1 MKKTAFIAAIAA
13 GLIGLAACSEQEV
26 TVAPE
31 APEAG
36 NTGFTIRATVDATKT
51 SVDNYAVSWDEGDN
65 MSILINNNPYQF
77 TWTGKGDLFS
87 SESFTPAAGVKY
99 IWYAL
104 FPYDSHFTSL
114 NDDYSSAYVNIPA
127 KSGLVQ
133 AAPGDMSHLANMPL
147 YGYAET
153 EGEVIPEIK
162 MHHLTSVIQ
171 LSIANNLS
179 KDLDISSIGLD
190 NNSGALLS
198 GTFYV
203 NCKSG
208 EILKS
213 DTQTQ
218 VYTYTDVTLRLTD
231 GKVKAGETG
240 VFYIPVAAAK
250 IDPDKDLVFTITDNN
265 KGKAVITK
273 KLASGLKF
281 NPGHY
286 RKTSITIDADTEFEA
301 PSQIEKV
308 TVAEFLE
315 KDVSSDVYYRLTGT
329 VDNIINTT
337 YGNFDLVDE
346 TGTVYVYG
354 LTATKVNSNDKSF
367 ASLNIEEGDILT
379 LEGVRDEHN
388 NSAQV
393 GGPAYFISV
402 VKPVKFVVD
411 PSALVFPADG
421 GSLTATA
428 TATNFTGDVTISA
441 VSDNSQFT
449 ATVSGTT
456 ITVTAPANTG
466 SEEITGEITVTA
478 TGGNSTKTATI
489 AVSQNKAAPVAQDG
503 DILWQ
508 EDFTG
513 YGTTMPAT
521 ATDNHVFGGGTVSYA
536 LTGTSKLYTEARAG
550 GVSPEL
556 LVSKSGGTFKI
567 SSIPT
572 GSASAMTLTYRINND
587 NCSVSA
593 TNGVTLRDDTFEDNV
608 KTVVFT
614 VPEGVS
620 SFDLE
625 LTNTITD
632 QNCRVDNFV
641 LVAGAPKVKET
652 QTISFGDT
660 KNVEWTVGTN
670 CTLGTPKQGLTVT
683 GAQTPVTYASS
694 DPTVA
699 TVTNT
704 GMVTP
709 LKAGVVTITATA
721 EETEDYKKATDSY
734 TLTIVDLNAPVTVT
748 KTVTE
753 IVNGNSYTVSSGTN
767 ATCYTSFNLDSNIS
781 VSTSGEANCGSF
793 WAQSS
798 GSKNYEWR
806 LYQNKKGDMTITAAS
821 GYTISSVNITFAVS
835 NTGTLL
841 NGSDT
846 ITSGSDITVNAS
858 SVTFTVGNSNAG
870 TTNGQ
875 IKVRSISVTYK

>member
-1 MKKTAFIAAIAA
+1 MKKSAFIAAFAA
-13 GLIGLAACSEQEV
+13 GLLGFAACSEQEV
-26 TVAPE
+26 TIAPE

-51 SVDNYAVSWDEGDN
+51 SVDNYAVSWDKGDN
-65 MSILINNNPYQF
+65 MSILINNGLKDKLYKF
-77 TWTGKGDLFS
+77 TWTGEGDKFS
-87 SESFTPAAGVKY
+87 SENFTPSPDSSY

-104 FPYDSHFTSL
+104 FPYQSKFTAL
-114 NDDYSSAYVNIPA
+114 NGDYSSAYVNIPS
-127 KSGLVQ
+127 KSGLMQ
-133 AAPGDMSHLANMPL
+133 SAPGDMSHLANMPL

-153 EGEVIPEIK
+153 DGDEIPEIK

-179 KDLDISSIGLD
+179 EDLNIFSIGLD

-203 NCKSG
+203 NCESG
-208 EILKS
+208 DFIS
-213 DTQTQ
+213 SGDQ
-218 VYTYTDVTLRLTD
+218 YTYTDVTLGLTK
-231 GKVKAGETG
+231 GTVKAGETG
-240 VFYIPVAAAK
+240 VFYIPVAAAT
-250 IDPDKDLVFTITDNN
+250 IDPGKDLVFTITDNN

-273 KLASGLKF
+273 NLASGLTF
-281 NPGHY
+281 NPGRY
-286 RKTSITIDADTEFEA
+286 RRTSIAIDADTEFEA

-315 KDVSSDVYYRLTGT
+315 KEVSSDVYYRLTGT

-346 TGTVYVYG
+346 TGKVYVYG

-367 ASLNIEEGDILT
+367 ALLNIEEGDILT

-478 TGGNSTKTATI
+478 TDGNSTKTATI

-521 ATDNHVFGGGTVSYA
+521 ATDSHVFGGGTVSYT
-536 LTGTSKLYTEARAG
+536 LTDGGSTTKLYSADLAG
-550 GVSPEL
+550 GVAPEL
-556 LVSKSGGTFKI
+556 LVSKDGGKFKI
-567 SSIPT
+567 SGIPT
-572 GSASAMTLTYRINND
+572 GSVSAMTLTYSINND

-593 TNGVTLRDDTFEDNV
+593 TNGVELLDGGTSFEDNV

-625 LTNTITD
+625 LTNTIKD

-660 KNVEWTVGTN
+660 KNVKWTVGTD

-683 GAQTPVTYASS
+683 GAQTTVTYASS

-748 KTVTE
+748 KTASQVATDLG
-753 IVNGNSYTVSSGTN
+753 ITANGTQVASFKIDSNVTVSVNKDGN
-767 ATCYTSFNLDSNIS
+767 NGKLYNLDK
-781 VSTSGEANCGSF
+781 TA
-793 WAQSS
+793 
-798 GSKNYEWR
+798 EWR
-806 LYQNKKGDMTITAAS
+806 LYQSNNAVVTVSVPEGKNLVSVKFTFSVSNNGILKYGDNTVTS
-821 GYTISSVNITFAVS
+821 GTAVS
-835 NTGTLL
+835 V
-841 NGSDT
+841 
-846 ITSGSDITVNAS
+846 SGNSAS
-858 SVTFTVGNSNAG
+858 FTVANSG
-870 TTNGQ
+870 TATNGQ
-875 IKVRSISVTYK
+875 IKISAFEVVYK

>member
-1 MKKTAFIAAIAA
+1 
-13 GLIGLAACSEQEV
+13 
-26 TVAPE
+26 
-31 APEAG
+31 
-36 NTGFTIRATVDATKT
+36 
-51 SVDNYAVSWDEGDN
+51 
-65 MSILINNNPYQF
+65 MSILINNGKKDQLYKF
-77 TWTGKGDLFS
+77 AWTGEGDTFAS
-87 SESFTPAAGVKY
+87 TKFTPSADSSY

-104 FPYDSHFTSL
+104 FPYDSHFTSIK
-114 NDDYSSAYVNIPA
+114 DDYSSAYINIPA
-127 KSGLVQ
+127 KSGLMQ
-133 AAPGDMSHLANMPL
+133 SAPGNMSHLANMPL
-147 YGYAET
+147 YGYVET
-153 EGEVIPEIK
+153 KGEEVPEIK

-171 LSIANNLS
+171 LSIANNLTE
-179 KDLDISSIGLD
+179 DLHIFSIGLD

-203 NCKSG
+203 NCESG
-208 EILKS
+208 DFIS
-213 DTQTQ
+213 SGDQF
-218 VYTYTDVTLRLTD
+218 TYTDVTLGLTD
-231 GKVKAGETG
+231 GTVKAGETG
-240 VFYIPVAAAK
+240 VFYIPVAAAT
-250 IDPDKDLVFTITDNN
+250 IDPGKDLVFTITDNN

-273 KLASGLKF
+273 NLASGLTF
-281 NPGHY
+281 NPGRY
-286 RKTSITIDADTEFEA
+286 RRTSITIDADTEFEA
-301 PSQIEKV
+301 PTQIEEV
-308 TVAEFLE
+308 TVADFLG
-315 KDVSSDVYYRLTGT
+315 KTVSADVYYRLTGT
-329 VDNIINTT
+329 VTNIKSTT
-337 YGNFDLVDE
+337 YGNFDLTDE

-354 LTATKVNSNDKSF
+354 LTARKVAENDQTFS
-367 ASLNIEEGDILT
+367 SLNIEEGDLLT
-379 LEGVRDEHN
+379 LEGVRAEYKGT
-388 NSAQV
+388 AQV

-402 VKPVKFVVD
+402 VKPVKFAVD
-411 PSALVFPADG
+411 PSTLVFSAEG
-421 GSLTATA
+421 GSLTSTA
-428 TATNFTGDVTISA
+428 TASNFTGDVTISA

-478 TGGNSTKTATI
+478 TDGNSTKTATI

-536 LTGTSKLYTEARAG
+536 LTGTSKLYTEALAG

-567 SSIPT
+567 SGIPT
-572 GSASAMTLTYRINND
+572 GSVSAMTLTYSINND
-587 NCSVSA
+587 YCSIAA
-593 TNGVTLRDDTFEDNV
+593 TNGVSLLDGGTSFEDNV

-625 LTNTITD
+625 LTNTNSK
-632 QNCRVDNFV
+632 NCRVDNFM

-683 GAQTPVTYASS
+683 GAQTTVTYASS

-721 EETEDYKKATDSY
+721 EETDDYKKATDTY
-734 TLTIVDLNAPVTVT
+734 TLTIVDLDAPVTAT
-748 KTVTE
+748 KTASQVATDLG
-753 IVNGNSYTVSSGTN
+753 ITVSGTQV
-767 ATCYTSFNLDSNIS
+767 ASFNIDSNVTVS
-781 VSTSGEANCGSF
+781 VNKDGNNGKLYNLDQTA
-793 WAQSS
+793 
-798 GSKNYEWR
+798 EWR
-806 LYQNKKGDMTITAAS
+806 LYQSNKAVVTVSVPEGKNLVSVKFTFSVSNNGILKYGDNTVTS
-821 GYTISSVNITFAVS
+821 GTAVS
-835 NTGTLL
+835 V
-841 NGSDT
+841 
-846 ITSGSDITVNAS
+846 SGNSAS
-858 SVTFTVGNSNAG
+858 FTVANSG
-870 TTNGQ
+870 TATNGQ
-875 IKVRSISVTYK
+875 IKISAFEVVYK

>member
-1 MKKTAFIAAIAA
+1 MKKSAFFAAFAA
-13 GLIGLAACSEQEV
+13 GLLGLAACSEQEV
-26 TVAPE
+26 TTAPE

-65 MSILINNNPYQF
+65 MSILINNGKKDQLYKF
-77 TWTGKGDLFS
+77 AWTGEGDTFAS
-87 SESFTPAAGVKY
+87 TKFTPSADSSY

-104 FPYDSHFTSL
+104 FPYDSHFTSIK
-114 NDDYSSAYVNIPA
+114 DDYSSAYINIPA
-127 KSGLVQ
+127 KSGLMQ
-133 AAPGDMSHLANMPL
+133 SAPGNMSHLANMPL
-147 YGYAET
+147 YGYVET
-153 EGEVIPEIK
+153 KGEEVPEIK

-171 LSIANNLS
+171 LSIANNLTE
-179 KDLDISSIGLD
+179 DLHIFSIGLD

-203 NCKSG
+203 NCESG
-208 EILKS
+208 DFIS
-213 DTQTQ
+213 SGDQF
-218 VYTYTDVTLRLTD
+218 TYTDVTLGLTD
-231 GKVKAGETG
+231 GTVKAGETG
-240 VFYIPVAAAK
+240 VFYIPVAAAT
-250 IDPDKDLVFTITDNN
+250 IAPGKDLVFTITDNN

-273 KLASGLKF
+273 KLASGLTF
-281 NPGHY
+281 NPGRY
-286 RKTSITIDADTEFEA
+286 RRTSIAIDADTEFEA
-301 PSQIEKV
+301 PTQIEEV

-315 KDVSSDVYYRLTGT
+315 KEVSSDVYYRLTGT
-329 VDNIINTT
+329 VANIINTT

-346 TGTVYVYG
+346 TGKVYVYG

-379 LEGVRDEHN
+379 LEGVRGEH

-449 ATVSGTT
+449 AKVSGTT

-466 SEEITGEITVTA
+466 SEEITGKITVTA
-478 TGGNSTKTATI
+478 TGGNSTKTAI
-489 AVSQNKAAPVAQDG
+489 IEVSQNKAAPVAQDG

-536 LTGTSKLYTEARAG
+536 LTNGGSTTKLFSDALAG
-550 GVSPEL
+550 GVKPEL
-556 LVSKSGGTFKI
+556 LVSKNGGKFKI
-567 SSIPT
+567 SGIPT

-587 NCSVSA
+587 YCSVSA
-593 TNGVTLRDDTFEDNV
+593 TNGVELLDGGTSFVDNV

-625 LTNTITD
+625 LTNSQD
-632 QNCRVDNFV
+632 GNCRVDNFV

-683 GAQTPVTYASS
+683 GAKTAVTYASS
-694 DPTVA
+694 DPSVA

-721 EETEDYKKATDSY
+721 EETDNYKKATDSY

-748 KTVTE
+748 KTASQVATDLGITANGTQVASFTIDSNVT
-753 IVNGNSYTVSSGTN
+753 VSVNKNGNNGKLY
-767 ATCYTSFNLDSNIS
+767 NLEN
-781 VSTSGEANCGSF
+781 TA
-793 WAQSS
+793 
-798 GSKNYEWR
+798 EWR
-806 LYQNKKGDMTITAAS
+806 LYQSNNAVVTVSVPEGKNLVSVKFTFSVSNNGILKYGDNTVTS
-821 GYTISSVNITFAVS
+821 GTAVS
-835 NTGTLL
+835 V
-841 NGSDT
+841 
-846 ITSGSDITVNAS
+846 SGNSAS
-858 SVTFTVGNSNAG
+858 FTVANSG
-870 TTNGQ
+870 TATNGQ
-875 IKVRSISVTYK
+875 IKISAFEVVYK